1 MQGRIWRLRTAED
14 LKVAS
19 LLPSPSRH
27 GLGNRLTSALAPSD
41 QHESQLEA
49 RITGWSLY
57 LERGRQIPSQEPSKG
72 MGGWER
78 DLSLSLLMIDLK
90 SDSKN
95 DHWYDWCQDH
105 ENTHVYLKCWSKI
118 PQDNLT
124 KWSQKQHRK
133 KIKDWIT
140 KIPKELFLSLLISKG
155 NKNCLAKHRNEI

>member
-1 MQGRIWRLRTAED
+1 
-14 LKVAS
+14 
-19 LLPSPSRH
+19 
-27 GLGNRLTSALAPSD
+27 
-41 QHESQLEA
+41 
-49 RITGWSLY
+49 
-57 LERGRQIPSQEPSKG
+57 
-72 MGGWER
+72 
-78 DLSLSLLMIDLK
+78 MIDLK

-105 ENTHVYLKCWSKI
+105 ENTHVYLMCWSKI

-155 NKNCLAKHRNEI
+155 NKNSFRYYLWYQDTSGIDTVDMIEVGCCNSAGQDLAIADCRRSQSGQPTT